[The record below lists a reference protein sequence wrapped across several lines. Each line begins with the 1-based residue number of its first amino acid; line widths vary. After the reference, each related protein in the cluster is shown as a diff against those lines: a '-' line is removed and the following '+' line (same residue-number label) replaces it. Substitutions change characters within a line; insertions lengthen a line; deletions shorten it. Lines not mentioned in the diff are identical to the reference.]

1 MSFDQISE
9 KYKSSDKQISNCIRR
24 EMRRRAPRNSDF
36 FRVNLTAKHGYRGS
50 YSLAFRSVS
59 SSKAEVATTT
69 LGQCR
74 AVASVKTPLFLIAFR
89 VREIHRS
96 IAGGAKKRQQWSI
109 IWFLTPPGWHFLL
122 TSCVAYRVCCVLC
135 CCLHFL
141 QKNLQRKRISR
152 TFRQKLALHLRL
164 IWRASGDI
172 GC

>member
-96 IAGGAKKRQQWSI
+96 IAGGAKKRQQ
-109 IWFLTPPGWHFLL
+109 
-122 TSCVAYRVCCVLC
+122 
-135 CCLHFL
+135 
-141 QKNLQRKRISR
+141 
-152 TFRQKLALHLRL
+152 
-164 IWRASGDI
+164 
-172 GC
+172 